1 MVAHFT
7 CQLGW
12 VTILKHVVKRYSES
26 FFKGA
31 LDETNIYNKSMDFE

>member
-12 VTILKHVVKRYSES
+12 VTILKHVVKCYSEN
-26 FFKGA
+26 FYKGV
-31 LDETNIYNKSMDFE
+31 LGETNIYNKSVDFE